1 MLAIATLVAACVP
14 SVNPFYTDKDV
25 VTDPRLPGVWQA
37 VGNNDKP
44 EIWEFENRATNAYH
58 LFVTDDK
65 GKTGAFSAHLFKLGA
80 EYFLDLTPDKC
91 GFATNQI
98 DLIAI
103 AMIPGHLL
111 VRVSLAQTNLQL
123 ALCNGDWLKKYLEKN
138 PKAIA
143 HRDDGDG
150 ITLTAETRD
159 LQKFMLK
166 HLGKD
171 ELFGDYGEFA
181 RQTNA
186 VPAVAPSK

>member
-1 MLAIATLVAACVP
+1 
-14 SVNPFYTDKDV
+14 
-25 VTDPRLPGVWQA
+25 
-37 VGNNDKP
+37 
-44 EIWEFENRATNAYH
+44 
-58 LFVTDDK
+58 
-65 GKTGAFSAHLFKLGA
+65 
-80 EYFLDLTPDKC
+80 
-91 GFATNQI
+91 
-98 DLIAI
+98 
-103 AMIPGHLL
+103 MIPGHLL